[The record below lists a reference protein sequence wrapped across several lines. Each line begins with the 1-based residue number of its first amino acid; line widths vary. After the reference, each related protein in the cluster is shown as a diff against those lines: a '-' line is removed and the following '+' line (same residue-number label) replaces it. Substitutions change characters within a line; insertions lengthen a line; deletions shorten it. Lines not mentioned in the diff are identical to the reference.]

1 MGLTGNLKTMSI
13 AEVLEWLSMSR
24 KTGTLVVNGPRFS
37 KRLNL
42 INGELVAIS
51 SDNPREMI
59 GRYLVGSGYLG
70 PDELEYLVEMQ
81 QHFQLAMG
89 ELAVKLG
96 QITRDDMD
104 RLLRIKTEESLRDLL
119 TWEEGD
125 FRFVEGELPSRDL
138 LKVHLQV
145 RGFLLEG
152 MRQNDELNR
161 MREAVPDVYHVP
173 RLIRFPEDEHLDP
186 DEQEILRY
194 IDGARTIES
203 IALRAQVTE
212 FKAMATVFRG
222 VRQGWIEVGPPPPRE
237 ELETPYAHLA
247 WRELAD
253 KIQEDLD
260 RGRLLDALLGVL
272 SLREKYG
279 DDPVAV
285 DFAFDVEGRLEQA
298 VKDTEL
304 EDGAVLEPTI
314 SPQEL
319 MKLDIDPG
327 EGFVLSRL
335 NGRYSIGEILSQ
347 LPGNELHNLV
357 RIHELHRRGLVK
369 VSKVHSVRKYQE
381 PGEEP
386 PPGGGTPPR

>member
-13 AEVLEWLSMSR
+13 ADVLEWLSMSR
-24 KTGTLVVNGPRFS
+24 KTGTLVVNGHRFS

-42 INGELVAIS
+42 INGELVSIS

-59 GRYLVGSGYLG
+59 GRYLVGAGYLG
-70 PDELEYLVEMQ
+70 REELEYLVEMQ
-81 QHFQLAMG
+81 QHFHLAMG

-152 MRQNDELNR
+152 MRQNDELAR
-161 MREAVPDVYHVP
+161 MGDAVPDVHHVP
-173 RLIRFPEDEHLDP
+173 RLVRFPEGKTLDP
-186 DEQEILRY
+186 EEQELLRY
-194 IDGARTIES
+194 MDGVHTIES
-203 IALRAQVTE
+203 LAMRAQVTE

-222 VRQGWIEVGPPPPRE
+222 VREGWIELGPPPPKVE
-237 ELETPYAHLA
+237 HETPYTRLA
-247 WRELAD
+247 WQEMAD
-253 KIQEDLD
+253 KIEEDLN
-260 RGRLLDALLGVL
+260 RGRLLDALLGLL

-285 DFAFDVEGRLEQA
+285 DFGFDIEGRLEEA
-298 VKDTEL
+298 IKDSEL
-304 EDGAVLEPTI
+304 DEFAVLEPTI
-314 SPQEL
+314 TPREL

-335 NGRYSIGEILSQ
+335 DGRYSIGEILAQ
-347 LPGNELHNLV
+347 LPGNELHNMV

-369 VSKVHSVRKYQE
+369 VSKVHAVRRYQE
-381 PGEEP
+381 PGAEP
-386 PPGGGTPPR
+386 PRGGRPAQS

>member
-1 MGLTGNLKTMSI
+1 VGLTGNLRTMSI

-24 KTGTLVVNGPRFS
+24 KTGTLVVNGPQFS

-59 GRYLVGSGYLG
+59 GRYLVGAGYLG

-81 QHFQLAMG
+81 EHFRLAMG
-89 ELAVKLG
+89 EMAVKLG

-119 TWEEGD
+119 TWQEGD
-125 FRFVEGELPSRDL
+125 FRFIEGELPSRDL

-152 MRQNDELNR
+152 MRQNDELER
-161 MREAVPDVYHVP
+161 MRDVVPDVHHVP
-173 RLIRFPEDEHLDP
+173 RLVRYPEDAHLDP
-186 DEQEILRY
+186 EEKEILRY
-194 IDGARTIES
+194 MDGTRTIES
-203 IALRAQVTE
+203 IALRCQVTE

-222 VRQGWIEVGPPPPRE
+222 TREAWIEVGPPPRE
-237 ELETPYAHLA
+237 REPETPYARFA
-247 WRELAD
+247 WKELAD
-253 KIQEDLD
+253 TIEEAMG
-260 RGRLLDALLGVL
+260 RGRLLDALNGLIA
-272 SLREKYG
+272 LREKYVN
-279 DDPVAV
+279 DPIAV
-285 DFAFDVEGRLEQA
+285 DFAFEVEGKIEQSI
-298 VKDTEL
+298 KDTEL

-314 SPQEL
+314 TPQEL

-335 NGRYSIGEILSQ
+335 DGRYTIGEVLSV

-357 RIHELHRRGLVK
+357 RIHELYRRGLVK
-369 VSKVHSVRKYQE
+369 VSKIHGVRKYRE
-381 PGEEP
+381 PDDGSPAGEADP
-386 PPGGGTPPR
+386 DS